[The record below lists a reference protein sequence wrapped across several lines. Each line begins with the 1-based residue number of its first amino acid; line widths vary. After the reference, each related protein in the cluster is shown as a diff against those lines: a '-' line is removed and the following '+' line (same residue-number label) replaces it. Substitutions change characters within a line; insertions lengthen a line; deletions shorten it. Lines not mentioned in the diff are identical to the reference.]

1 MPDDL
6 QELQDSL
13 TPAGDGSAVNNP
25 NPESV
30 REQTVPKSEVD
41 KLYARMK
48 QAEESAKKLREELAT
63 KVTTPAMS
71 QDVLKR
77 IEKVELT
84 SQGYKPEE
92 ADFIL
97 RSGGNPNDPYVK
109 AGIETLRAKVGVE
122 QAQPAASQVAAPASS
137 QDIPIHK
144 MKAEEKSKAWREALD
159 KAASRRAAGQVV

>member
-1 MPDDL
+1 MSDDL

-13 TPAGDGSAVNNP
+13 TPAGDGSTVNNP
-25 NPESV
+25 NQEPV
-30 REQTVPKSEVD
+30 REQGVPKSEVD

-48 QAEESAKKLREELAT
+48 QAEESEKKLRQELAA
-63 KVTTPAMS
+63 KATTPAMS

-109 AGIETLRAKVGVE
+109 AGIEALRAKVSVE
-122 QAQPAASQVAAPASS
+122 QAQPAASQVAAPTSFQS
-137 QDIPIHK
+137 VPISK
-144 MKAEEKSKAWREALD
+144 MSTEEKSRMWREKLD
-159 KAASRRAAGQVV
+159 KAAGKRAGQVV